1 MMNNAMSSLWRA
13 PVEPVARMALAD
25 VENLPIPVRSVLP
38 TGNGAFIVHSELSHA
53 LPGYE
58 LKGCNPYLASIP
70 GLPDRNLRTWLG
82 QCNLIHTSPNTG
94 HVPLRHGIRRVLT
107 FHSFDIDPDDMEQAS
122 TVQRFYYRNVL
133 RHAVTAATKSADRLV
148 AVSKFVADCVR
159 RHCPIDTK
167 PVEVIYNGIDT
178 QRFRPIQEVDRD
190 RPLRVLFV
198 GNPTRRKGFHLL
210 AGLAEQLPD
219 GVELAFTSGLRDEQA
234 KTAHKRLVPLGRVP
248 YSEMHRLY
256 QQADILLFPAYRE
269 GCPLCVA
276 EAMASGLPI
285 VSSNCSGIPE
295 LIDEGRGGFLVAPGN
310 IPAMLE
316 RTLRLLANTQLRRDM
331 GAWNRTRAVR
341 DFDRALMANK
351 YHDLFASLS

>member
-1 MMNNAMSSLWRA
+1 MSHTH
-13 PVEPVARMALAD
+13 PT
-25 VENLPIPVRSVLP
+25 VRSVMAS
-38 TGNGAFIVHSELSHA
+38 GNGAYIVHAELANA
-53 LPGYE
+53 LENYE
-58 LKGCNPYLASIP
+58 LLACNPYLGSIP
-70 GLPDRNLRTWLG
+70 GLPAPGLRRWLG
-82 QCNLIHTSPNTG
+82 EASIAHLSPSYG
-94 HVPLRHGIRRVLT
+94 HVPLPQGSSRVVT

-122 TVQRFYYRNVL
+122 AAQRFYYRNVL
-133 RHAVTAATKSADRLV
+133 RHAVNAATKSADRLV

-159 RHCPIDTK
+159 RHCPIDAK
-167 PVEVIYNGIDT
+167 SVEVIYNGIDT
-178 QRFRPIQEVDRD
+178 QRFRPSNEVDRD

-219 GVELAFTSGLRDEQA
+219 GVELAFTSGLRDEQV
-234 KTAHKRLVPLGRVP
+234 KTAHMCLVSLGRVP

-295 LIDEGRGGFLVAPGN
+295 LIDEGRGGFLVAPGDL
-310 IPAMLE
+310 PAMLE
-316 RTLRLLANTQLRRDM
+316 RTCRLLASTELRRDM
-331 GAWNRTRAVR
+331 GEWNRARAVR
-341 DFDRALMANK
+341 DFDRARMAK
-351 YHDLFASLS
+351 GYHDLFASLC

>member
-1 MMNNAMSSLWRA
+1 MPS
-13 PVEPVARMALAD
+13 
-25 VENLPIPVRSVLP
+25 
-38 TGNGAFIVHSELSHA
+38 GNGAYIVHAELSA
-53 LPGYE
+53 LIPRYQ
-58 LKGCNPYLASIP
+58 LQGCNPYLASIP
-70 GLPDRNLRTWLG
+70 GLPSRTLRQWLG
-82 QCNLIHTSPNTG
+82 DAEVVHLSPNTG
-94 HVPLRHGIRRVLT
+94 HIPLPPGRRRVLT
-107 FHSFDIDPDDMEQAS
+107 FHSFDIDPNDMEQAS
-122 TVQRFYYRNVL
+122 SAQRFYYRNVL
-133 RHAVTAATKSADRLV
+133 RLAVIAATKSADRLV

-159 RHCPIDTK
+159 RHCPVETK

-178 QRFRPIQEVDRD
+178 QRFRPSNEVDRD

-210 AGLAEQLPD
+210 AELAEQLPD

-234 KTAHKRLVPLGRVP
+234 KAAHKRLVPLGQVP

-295 LIDEGRGGFLVAPGN
+295 LIDEGRGGFLVAPGDL
-310 IPAMLE
+310 PAMLE
-316 RTLRLLANTQLRRDM
+316 RTCRLLASAELRRDM
-331 GAWNRTRAVR
+331 GKWNRARAVR
-341 DFDRALMANK
+341 DFDRARMAK
-351 YHDLFASLS
+351 GYHDLFASLS